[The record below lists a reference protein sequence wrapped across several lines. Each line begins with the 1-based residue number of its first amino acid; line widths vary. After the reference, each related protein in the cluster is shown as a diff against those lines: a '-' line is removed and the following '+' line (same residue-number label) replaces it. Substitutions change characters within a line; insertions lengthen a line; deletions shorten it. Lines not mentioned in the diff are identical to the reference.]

1 MNTRIIKLIATFAL
15 LIITLNSCANG
26 KFKKSEPFKH
36 NTPLI
41 KEDIRKSGQSEIAK
55 TIEMGPKPTVGD
67 IERLNKR
74 KKISSQSSRN
84 YLLIPDEFTSLKQR
98 ISLKF
103 LNV

>member
-55 TIEMGPKPTVGD
+55 TIEMGPKPTLGN
-67 IERLNKR
+67 IERLNKDILKEISGKDKIKI
-74 KKISSQSSRN
+74 KKFVRFKVG
-84 YLLIPDEFTSLKQR
+84 EG
-98 ISLKF
+98 
-103 LNV
+103 V